1 MFEAEKTNQVRG
13 QVFFDT
19 YMSGR
24 VIDIGSGNDL
34 VVPHAEPFDLD
45 QGNANLIDEV
55 LEVESYDCVHSSHC
69 LEHMHDPV
77 DALRRWWKLVKSGG
91 YLVVVVPDE
100 NLYEQG
106 AWPSRFNP
114 DHKATFRMNKEDTW
128 SPCSYDLAKLAGDLP
143 NGEVISAE
151 LQDQGYD
158 YDLMR
163 LEPETTGAA
172 SLRILLL
179 SLFNHLLERNLLTLP
194 LAAEIN
200 RFFHA
205 FGAIVDQTYGPAL
218 AQLQVVVRKNPA
230 QGEAK
235 K

>member
-1 MFEAEKTNQVRG
+1 
-13 QVFFDT
+13 
-19 YMSGR
+19 
-24 VIDIGSGNDL
+24 
-34 VVPHAEPFDLD
+34 
-45 QGNANLIDEV
+45 
-55 LEVESYDCVHSSHC
+55 
-69 LEHMHDPV
+69 
-77 DALRRWWKLVKSGG
+77 
-91 YLVVVVPDE
+91 
-100 NLYEQG
+100 
-106 AWPSRFNP
+106 
-114 DHKATFRMNKEDTW
+114 MNKSDTW

-143 NGEVISAE
+143 NGAVISAE

-235 K
+235 QSPTLNDALQTPVQPSSRNQATCPALCQTGQHATLVPLA

>member
-1 MFEAEKTNQVRG
+1 MPG
-13 QVFFDT
+13 
-19 YMSGR
+19 
-24 VIDIGSGNDL
+24 
-34 VVPHAEPFDLD
+34 
-45 QGNANLIDEV
+45 
-55 LEVESYDCVHSSHC
+55 
-69 LEHMHDPV
+69 
-77 DALRRWWKLVKSGG
+77 
-91 YLVVVVPDE
+91 E

-218 AQLQVVVRKNPA
+218 AQLQVVVRRNPA